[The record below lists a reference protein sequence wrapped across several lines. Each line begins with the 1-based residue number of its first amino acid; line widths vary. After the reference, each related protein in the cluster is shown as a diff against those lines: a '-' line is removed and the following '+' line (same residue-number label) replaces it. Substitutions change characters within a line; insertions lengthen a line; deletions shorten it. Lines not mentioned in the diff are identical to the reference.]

1 MAQRWEEVRDRRIQK
16 MKRTR
21 ENIMSTW
28 DVNLICSIIEGA
40 ISCFSHAH
48 PECAIPRQN
57 WRSISKRAARIIINE
72 HRKRFGSPVDRLVVQ
87 HVARRVMRLLERSQ
101 RRAA

>member
-1 MAQRWEEVRDRRIQK
+1 
-16 MKRTR
+16 
-21 ENIMSTW
+21 MSTW
-28 DVNLICSIIEGA
+28 DVNLICTIIEGA
-40 ISCFSHAH
+40 IACFSHAH
-48 PECAIPRQN
+48 PECAIPKQK

-72 HRKRFGSPVDRLVVQ
+72 HKKRFGSPVDRLVVQ